1 MVNAIIALCAVLTGI
16 VGTYFYM
23 KDKTVIATSIGAKFD
38 LYWKVFGFFLVLGGI
53 TSMIVLVFLKEFG
66 VYIALGLGAIAI
78 FFAMSGNKEVDAGAR
93 QKQYNLAGIFL
104 FAALGVA
111 FLTFMLGDNKKVE
124 DKPPAVHHTTMTPR
138 EKPKPKTK
146 EKEEV
151 ESHTAETKPQEQTV
165 TNSGKEVYV
174 GAYNDGTKVYILT
187 DTIKRNAGNFTCTVK
202 AGQDQLQYRFDGHNY
217 SNSEG
222 YHGNINDGKSPVA
235 LNIYNYCTNGKL
247 ADSNEITWVIKLKGE
262 NLYVKNGSVVRVGDA
277 HPDVAPEFK
286 CVIVDDSGQEMN
298 FEFKARGIVVM
309 FVEGQRFSD
318 SSSEPNVE
326 ALYSAIIKKFLRP

>member
-1 MVNAIIALCAVLTGI
+1 MGNIIGLLKKSNSTLHCATTISNSRSPRRL
-16 VGTYFYM
+16 
-23 KDKTVIATSIGAKFD
+23 VIAVV
-38 LYWKVFGFFLVLGGI
+38 VFF
-53 TSMIVLVFLKEFG
+53 
-66 VYIALGLGAIAI
+66 
-78 FFAMSGNKEVDAGAR
+78 MSVSGDKNKTD
-93 QKQYNLAGIFL
+93 YS
-104 FAALGVA
+104 
-111 FLTFMLGDNKKVE
+111 
-124 DKPPAVHHTTMTPR
+124 TP
-138 EKPKPKTK
+138 KPKPKPQ
-146 EKEEV
+146 EE
-151 ESHTAETKPQEQTV
+151 EDLEFNNAETKPQEQTV

-202 AGQDQLQYRFDGHNY
+202 AGQDQLKYRFDGQNY